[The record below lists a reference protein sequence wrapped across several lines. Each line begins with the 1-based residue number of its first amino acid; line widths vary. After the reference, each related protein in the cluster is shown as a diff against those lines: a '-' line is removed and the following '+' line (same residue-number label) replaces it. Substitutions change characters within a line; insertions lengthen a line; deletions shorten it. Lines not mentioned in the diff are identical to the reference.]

1 MFIFLAIPENTGSIL
16 FFNTKQWKVL
26 RYQRDKSK
34 TVNRRRADNTMGK
47 NKQDKQRQKHY
58 TVN

>member
-26 RYQRDKSK
+26 RYQRGKSK
-34 TVNRRRADNTMGK
+34 TVRRADNTMAKRKRTNKSK
-47 NKQDKQRQKHY
+47 NTIQ
-58 TVN
+58 